1 MPKIATGDGGRV
13 SHPTTEHESKEL
25 SVTGFNTPL
34 SSFVSFLE
42 LEDDT
47 EYMTLPFSLRSLRA
61 HPDQGKR
68 ITTIMIIPL
77 IKDEMGV
84 LLR

>member
-25 SVTGFNTPL
+25 NVTGFNTPL
-34 SSFVSFLE
+34 SSSVSFLE
-42 LEDDT
+42 LKGGSEC
-47 EYMTLPFSLRSLRA
+47 MTLPFSIRSLRA
-61 HPDQGKR
+61 HLDQGKR